1 MRPQVFIIIM
11 FVGVLIG
18 GIATLSDKGRGL
30 VTYLFL
36 GVVGSGL
43 ALAAACA
50 PQSTKPIALTSKIA
64 RHATLIGGFWLEN

>member
-36 GVVGSGL
+36 GVVGSGVGAGCRVRTAIDQAYSAYL
-43 ALAAACA
+43 
-50 PQSTKPIALTSKIA
+50 
-64 RHATLIGGFWLEN
+64 